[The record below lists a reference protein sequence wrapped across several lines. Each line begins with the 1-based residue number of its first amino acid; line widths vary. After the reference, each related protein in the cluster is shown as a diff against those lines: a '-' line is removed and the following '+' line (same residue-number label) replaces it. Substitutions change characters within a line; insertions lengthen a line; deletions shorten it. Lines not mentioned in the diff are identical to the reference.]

1 MTKAT
6 STVTSVAHSSDYPL
20 AWNRPKITFVSVCPK
35 CGHQRFQHGYTR
47 RTLSKLL
54 NKRSKIDA
62 YCIDCNV
69 CWPIS
74 EGERRRI
81 ASK

>member
-1 MTKAT
+1 MRQKPQLHCE
-6 STVTSVAHSSDYPL
+6 S
-20 AWNRPKITFVSVCPK
+20 VSVWLLSLTMP
-35 CGHQRFQHGYTR
+35 R

-81 ASK
+81 ASKIEHHATDTQWCRVGPYR